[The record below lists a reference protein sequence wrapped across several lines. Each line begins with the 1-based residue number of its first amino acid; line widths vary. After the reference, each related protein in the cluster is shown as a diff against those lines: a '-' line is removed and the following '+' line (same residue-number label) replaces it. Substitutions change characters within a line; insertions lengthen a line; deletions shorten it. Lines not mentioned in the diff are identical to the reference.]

1 MPTTTKDQLAE
12 TGSEQSVYT
21 VRDFDLGAGD
31 KQPSLDLEALRA
43 QFSQLKGNICTED
56 LKLLASRGS

>member
-1 MPTTTKDQLAE
+1 MPTSTKDQLVE

-21 VRDFDLGAGD
+21 VRDFDFGPGD

-43 QFSQLKGNICTED
+43 QLSQLKSNICTED
-56 LKLLASRGS
+56 LKLLAARGS